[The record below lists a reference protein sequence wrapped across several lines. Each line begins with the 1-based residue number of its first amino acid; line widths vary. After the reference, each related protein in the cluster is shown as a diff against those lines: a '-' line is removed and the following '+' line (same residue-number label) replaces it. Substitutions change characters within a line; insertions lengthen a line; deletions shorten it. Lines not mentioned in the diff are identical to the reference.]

1 MSVNIQA
8 AVLTNM
14 VRWKSDVQSMKKVK
28 EQMKKLRKESIGTV
42 GSISPASANKAVAS
56 AKAVASQQMAA
67 MNKVYNQGNKV
78 KSGFNTGIVGTPST
92 KDWAAVTAA
101 QMKQMNSVGKTQ
113 SEATRQAK
121 EAALAEKRRLQLK
134 KQSELALKREI
145 SGTMKLRDATF
156 TISRMENLGVA
167 ARYKAIQQ
175 AKLLSNEYKKGNLDL
190 SEMNQ
195 QMRFLVANTRKAEA
209 QARRLKR
216 ETAKTKAQEGRK
228 GGGAL
233 LGVGLG
239 GYAVAG
245 AVGGAYA
252 AYSSASSSV
261 DRAKQ
266 INKLNKAGTINSYE
280 SQALMRL
287 VENKGIDANLES
299 VFQDLQEKLGELV
312 SQSTF
317 DRRSGKLKGGG
328 ELTDVANDLFLP
340 LGYTLKDIAKMSSSE
355 FIVQMQLNGKALK
368 KSAAE
373 MRYYEET
380 VNDLSRVSGLFAN
393 NGKEVIDTIQNMKK
407 NGQMLSDEQLASLTK
422 LRDWGLAVKEAS
434 QTLSDKFS
442 ISLSNAMGGTDGLA
456 TAMRQ
461 LTPLVEALG
470 QACAHIIKLTGF
482 SVNQLAEPKTQKEL
496 FQSVKEPSKRLNSNS
511 NLIMGLS
518 AWELLKNQF
527 KDSKPVANSL
537 TPQAMIPSAAA
548 MRPQPY
554 QASSQYQAPVNHITV
569 KPADV
574 HISTDV
580 GRLEGVF
587 SVLADNK
594 IASFEERQM
603 NDLMTS
609 FSAR

>member
-1 MSVNIQA
+1 MIITAATLRNVIKFDTDIQS
-8 AVLTNM
+8 L
-14 VRWKSDVQSMKKVK
+14 KKVK

-56 AKAVASQQMAA
+56 AKAVANQQMAA
-67 MNKVYNQGNKV
+67 ISKVYNQANKV
-78 KSGFNTGIVGTPST
+78 KSGFGTGMVGKAST

-145 SGTMKLRDATF
+145 NGTMKLRDATF
-156 TISRMENLGVA
+156 TISRMENLGVGQ
-167 ARYKAIQQ
+167 RYKAIAQ
-175 AKLLSNEYKKGNLDL
+175 AKALANEYKKGNLDL

-195 QMRFLVANTRKAEA
+195 QMKFLIANTRKAEA

-216 ETAKTKAQEGRK
+216 ETAKTKAAEGRK

-266 INKLNKAGTINSYE
+266 INKLGKAGVDSYE
-280 SQALMRL
+280 AQALQRL
-287 VENKGIDANLES
+287 VQNKGIDANLEN
-299 VFQDLQEKLGELV
+299 VFQDLQEKIGELT
-312 SQSTF
+312 SQGTF
-317 DRRSGKLKGGG
+317 DKKTHKLKGGG
-328 ELTDVANDLFLP
+328 ELTDVYNDLFAP
-340 LGYTLKDIAKMSSSE
+340 LGFTLKDIAKMSSSE
-355 FIVQMQLNGKALK
+355 FIVQMKLNAKALN
-368 KSAAE
+368 KSAE
-373 MRYYEET
+373 SQRYYEET
-380 VNDLSRVSGLFAN
+380 VNDLSHISGLYAD
-393 NGKEVIDTIQNMKK
+393 NGKEIIDTIGQMMDS
-407 NGQMLSDEQLASLTK
+407 GQMLNEEQLASLTR
-422 LRDWGLAVKEAS
+422 LREWGIAVSNSA
-434 QTLSDKFS
+434 QTLSDRFS
-442 ISLSNAMGGTDGLA
+442 VALSSAMGGADGLA
-456 TAMRQ
+456 EAMRQ

-470 QACAHIIKLTGF
+470 KAVAHIIKLTGF
-482 SVNQLAEPKTQKEL
+482 SVSQLAEPKTQNEL
-496 FQSVKEPSKRLNSNS
+496 VQSVKEPVRRLNSNS
-511 NLIMGLS
+511 SLIMGLS

-527 KDSKPVANSL
+527 KDSKPVANNM

-554 QASSQYQAPVNHITV
+554 QVSSQYQAPVNHITV

-574 HISTDV
+574 KLNIDS
-580 GRLEGVF
+580 GKLEGVF
-587 SVLADNK
+587 SV
-594 IASFEERQM
+594 IASEHVSNYNEQVL
-603 NDLMTS
+603 NDINTS
-609 FSAR
+609 YLNR

>member
-1 MSVNIQA
+1 MIITAATLRNI
-8 AVLTNM
+8 
-14 VRWKSDVQSMKKVK
+14 VRYDTDIQSLKRIK
-28 EQMKKLRKESIGTV
+28 EQMKKLKASASGILDN
-42 GSISPASANKAVAS
+42 SISPRSAAHGVKLARQS
-56 AKAVASQQMAA
+56 AQAQVSA
-67 MNKVYNQGNKV
+67 MKKVYGSAGV
-78 KSGFNTGIVGTPST
+78 KGSLGTGILGKPH
-92 KDWAAVTAA
+92 KDWLQTSLA
-101 QMKQMNSVGKTQ
+101 QTKAMEQTGKAQQAQTK
-113 SEATRQAK
+113 ATK
-121 EAALAEKRRLQLK
+121 EQALAEKRKVQLK

-145 SGTMKLRDATF
+145 NGTMKVRDVTF
-156 TISRMENLGVA
+156 AISRMENLSVG

-216 ETAKTKAQEGRK
+216 ETAKTRAAEGRK

-261 DRAKQ
+261 DRAKE

-287 VENKGIDANLES
+287 VENKGIDANLENILS
-299 VFQDLQEKLGELV
+299 DVLEKKGELT
-312 SQSTF
+312 SQGTF
-317 DRRSGKLKGGG
+317 DKKTHKLKGGG
-328 ELTDVANDLFLP
+328 ELTDVYNDLFAP
-340 LGYTLKDIAKMSSSE
+340 LKYTLKDIEKMTPTE
-355 FIVQMQLNGKALK
+355 FIVQMKLNAKALK

-373 MRYYEET
+373 QKYYEET
-380 VNDLSRVSGLFAN
+380 VNDLSRVSRLFSN
-393 NGKEVIDTIQNMKK
+393 NGDEVISTIKDMKK

-422 LRDWGLAVKEAS
+422 LRDWGLAVSNAS
-434 QTLSDKFS
+434 QTLGDKFTLALESS
-442 ISLSNAMGGTDGLA
+442 IGGSEGVAKAFRDVE
-456 TAMRQ
+456 
-461 LTPLVEALG
+461 PLIQGFGTALG
-470 QACAHIIKLTGF
+470 KLTLLISWIVSKIPFLRSQEEIRADSLKTHQENLTKGGIR
-482 SVNQLAEPKTQKEL
+482 QWIAEVGRDGMKAYNG
-496 FQSVKEPSKRLNSNS
+496 SSS
-511 NLIMGLS
+511 
-518 AWELLKNQF
+518 
-527 KDSKPVANSL
+527 SL
-537 TPQAMIPSAAA
+537 TPQAMIPTASSLQ
-548 MRPQPY
+548 PTPY

-609 FSAR
+609 YPAR